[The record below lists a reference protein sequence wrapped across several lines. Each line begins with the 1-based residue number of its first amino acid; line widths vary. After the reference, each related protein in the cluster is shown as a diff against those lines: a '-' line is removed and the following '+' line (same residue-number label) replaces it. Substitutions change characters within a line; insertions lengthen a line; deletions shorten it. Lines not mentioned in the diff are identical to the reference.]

1 MQEKIRNPSI
11 VWQKWKDPFNDVAM
25 HISPE
30 DFIQSPEFVNDL
42 GDDAHDSDEV
52 YDMDDT
58 EKNQDIVPK
67 KYTKAIMTPF
77 GIVPYDDQ
85 HSVSASFN
93 FWIGH
98 TNFNLSPKIVT
109 IIENSEGVEILDVYT
124 RYRFR
129 IGIGQLFHAGDVMS
143 MINKCVYKYLDDGY
157 HE

>member
-11 VWQKWKDPFNDVAM
+11 VWQKWRDPFNDIPM

-42 GDDAHDSDEV
+42 DTNTYRLDEAE
-52 YDMDDT
+52 DT
-58 EKNQDIVPK
+58 EDADRNQDVVPK

-109 IIENSEGVEILDVYT
+109 IIENSEGVEVLDVYT

-143 MINKCVYKYLDDGY
+143 TINKGVYKYLDDGY
-157 HE
+157 YE